1 MKRMNRLETFKALT
15 RDIDGINK
23 PLIALCFFKVWNLIF
38 GLIPLFLY
46 SFLVNRVLVD
56 KNMNE
61 LWPVIIGY
69 LAVFLFATI
78 GITVSKR
85 FSNRLILKYDLRIKN
100 KLLKKYTSL
109 DHDVYSKYSIGD
121 VKSRIESDSTVAENF
136 FTTHILDFI
145 YGVVYAVALAV
156 ILLCYDWRIALLS
169 FIFVP
174 ISFLTVNFVGGK
186 SKKAKEELWKLQ
198 TKYET
203 FLHSNIQNWK
213 DVKINNLEDAQ
224 LDELNGHYK
233 KIRPIWFRSQ
243 LYWHLGISYS
253 FFTKNFITQLFIY
266 FIGGLFVINGY
277 SQVGVLLVFISFYGQ
292 FFGNIENI
300 SNSIINFKNDS
311 VNIEKIVEILNLEVV
326 KRPYKKIDGTDIHV
340 ENLKF
345 TYEGNDSF
353 ALDGISFSVSKGEH
367 LAIVGKSGSGKS
379 TIARLLTGQIKPQ
392 GGTVRIGGIDIYTVN
407 SVSVSEKVSIV
418 VQEPVLFNM
427 TIRENL
433 LLAKADATD
442 AELIECCHRA
452 SIYDFIE
459 TLQNKLDT
467 IIGEK
472 GVKLSG
478 GQKQR
483 LSIARAFLQDR
494 DIIIFDESTSALDN
508 ENENDII
515 SELKSLSSGKT
526 MISIAHRLS
535 TILNCD
541 KVMVLKD
548 GVMVAFDT
556 HENLRNRNET
566 YHLLFQ
572 NQYIAG
578 GNVVVKNT
586 EDLEPL
592 VVGS

>member
-1 MKRMNRLETFKALT
+1 MNRLETFKALT

-23 PLIALCFFKVWNLIF
+23 PLIALGFFKVWNLIF

-56 KNMNE
+56 KNMSV
-61 LWPVIIGY
+61 LSPVIIGY

-78 GITVSKR
+78 GIAVSKR
-85 FSNRLILKYDLRIKN
+85 FSNRLILKFDLRIKN
-100 KLLKKYTSL
+100 KLLKKYISL
-109 DHDVYSKYSIGD
+109 DHDAYSKYSIGD
-121 VKSRIESDSTVAENF
+121 VKSRIESDSMVAENF
-136 FTTHILDFI
+136 FTTHLLDFI
-145 YGVVYAVALAV
+145 YGVVYAAALAV

-174 ISFLTVNFVGGK
+174 ISLLMVNFLGGK

-213 DVKINNLEDAQ
+213 DVKINNLEDVQ

-233 KIRPIWFRSQ
+233 KIRPIWFLSQ
-243 LYWHLGISYS
+243 LYSHLAVTYS

-292 FFGNIENI
+292 FFGHIENI

-311 VNIEKIVEILNLEVV
+311 VNIEKVVEILNLEVDR
-326 KRPYKKIDGTDIHV
+326 RPYQKMDGTHIHV

-345 TYEGNDSF
+345 TYKGNDSF
-353 ALDGISFSVSKGEH
+353 ALDGISFSVNKGEH

-379 TIARLLTGQIKPQ
+379 TIAKLLTGKAKPQ
-392 GGTVRIGGIDIYTVN
+392 SGIIRIGGIDIYTVN
-407 SVSVSEKVSIV
+407 SESLSEKVSIV

-442 AELIECCHRA
+442 AELIVCCRRA

-459 TLQNKLDT
+459 TLHNKLDT

-478 GQKQR
+478 GQRQR

-515 SELKSLSSGKT
+515 TELKSLSSGKT

-535 TILNCD
+535 TILDCD
-541 KVMVLKD
+541 KVMVLKE
-548 GVMVAFDT
+548 GAMVAFDT

-566 YHLLFQ
+566 YDLLFQ

-586 EDLEPL
+586 EDRNPL
-592 VVGS
+592 VVTN

>member
-1 MKRMNRLETFKALT
+1 MNRLETFKALT

-23 PLIALCFFKVWNLIF
+23 PLIALGFFKVWNLIF

-61 LWPVIIGY
+61 LAPVIIGY

-78 GITVSKR
+78 GIAVSKR

-156 ILLCYDWRIALLS
+156 ILLCYDWRIALIS

-174 ISFLTVNFVGGK
+174 ISFITVNFLGGK

-213 DVKINNLEDAQ
+213 DVKINNLEDVQ

-233 KIRPIWFRSQ
+233 KIRPIWFLSQ
-243 LYWHLGISYS
+243 LYSHLGITYS

-292 FFGNIENI
+292 FFGNIETI

-311 VNIEKIVEILNLEVV
+311 VNIEKVVEILNLEVG
-326 KRPYKKIDGTDIHV
+326 KRSYKKIDGTDINV
-340 ENLKF
+340 ENLEF
-345 TYEGNDSF
+345 TYEGNNSF
-353 ALDGISFSVSKGEH
+353 ALDDISFSVSKGEH

-379 TIARLLTGQIKPQ
+379 TIAKLLTGKTKPQ
-392 GGTVRIGGIDIYTVN
+392 GGIVRIGGIDIYTVD
-407 SVSVSEKVSIV
+407 SESLSEKVSIV

-442 AELIECCHRA
+442 AELIECCRRA

-478 GQKQR
+478 GQRQR

-508 ENENDII
+508 ENENEII
-515 SELKSLSSGKT
+515 TELKSLSSGKT

-535 TILNCD
+535 TILDCD

-548 GVMVAFDT
+548 GAMVAFDT

-566 YHLLFQ
+566 YDFLFQ
-572 NQYIAG
+572 NQYVAD
-578 GNVVVKNT
+578 GNVVIKNT
-586 EDLEPL
+586 EDIKPL

>member
-1 MKRMNRLETFKALT
+1 MNRLDTFKALT

-23 PLIALCFFKVWNLIF
+23 PLFVLGFFKVWNLIF
-38 GLIPLFLY
+38 GLAPLFLY

-61 LWPVIIGY
+61 LWPTLLGY
-69 LAVFLFATI
+69 LAVFLFTTI
-78 GITVSKR
+78 GIAVSKR
-85 FSNRLILKYDLRIKN
+85 FSNRLILKYDLRVKN

-109 DHDVYSKYSIGD
+109 DNDAYSKYSIGD
-121 VKSRIESDSTVAENF
+121 VKSRIENDSTVAGNF

-174 ISFLTVNFVGGK
+174 ISFLTVNFLGGK

-233 KIRPIWFRSQ
+233 KIRPIWFQNQ
-243 LYWHLGISYS
+243 LYLHLGITYS

-300 SNSIINFKNDS
+300 SNSIINFKSDS
-311 VNIEKIVEILNLEVV
+311 VNIEKVVEILNLEVG
-326 KRPYKKIDGTDIHV
+326 KRPYKKIDGTGIHV

-345 TYEGNDSF
+345 TYKGNDSF

-379 TIARLLTGQIKPQ
+379 TIAKLLTGKIKPQ
-392 GGTVRIGGIDIYTVN
+392 DGIVRIGGIDIYTVN
-407 SVSVSEKVSIV
+407 SESLSEKVSIV

-433 LLAKADATD
+433 LLAKVDATD
-442 AELIECCHRA
+442 AELIECCRRA

-478 GQKQR
+478 GQRQR

-515 SELKSLSSGKT
+515 TELKSLSSGKT

-535 TILNCD
+535 TILDCD
-541 KVMVLKD
+541 KVMVLKE
-548 GVMVAFDT
+548 GAMVAFDT

-566 YHLLFQ
+566 YDLLFH
-572 NQYIAG
+572 NQYVAG

-586 EDLEPL
+586 EDIKPL

>member
-1 MKRMNRLETFKALT
+1 MKRLDTFKVLT

-23 PLIALCFFKVWNLIF
+23 PLIALGFFKLWNLIF

-61 LWPVIIGY
+61 LWPVIAGY
-69 LAVFLFATI
+69 LAVFLFTTI
-78 GITVSKR
+78 GIAVSKR
-85 FSNRLILKYDLRIKN
+85 FSNQLILKYDLRIKN
-100 KLLKKYTSL
+100 KLLKKYISL
-109 DHDVYSKYSIGD
+109 DNDVYSKYSIGD
-121 VKSRIESDSTVAENF
+121 VKSRIENDSTAAGNF

-145 YGVVYAVALAV
+145 YAVIYAAVLAV

-169 FIFVP
+169 FVFVP
-174 ISFLTVNFVGGK
+174 VSLITVNFLGGK
-186 SKKAKEELWKLQ
+186 TKETGEKLWKLQ
-198 TKYET
+198 IKYES
-203 FLHSNIQNWK
+203 FLHSNFQNWK
-213 DVKINNLEDAQ
+213 DVKTNNLEDAQ

-233 KIRPIWFRSQ
+233 KIRHIWFLNQ
-243 LYWHLGISYS
+243 LYLHLGITYS

-266 FIGGLFVINGY
+266 FIGGLFVIKGY
-277 SQVGVLLVFISFYGQ
+277 SEVSVLLVFISFYGQ
-292 FFGNIENI
+292 FFGYIESI
-300 SNSIINFKNDS
+300 SNSMMNYKNDS
-311 VNIEKIVEILNLEVV
+311 VKIGKVIEILNLEAG
-326 KRPYKKIDGTDIHV
+326 KRPYKKINGTDLNV

-345 TYEGNDSF
+345 TYEGNESF

-367 LAIVGKSGSGKS
+367 LAIVGESGSGKS
-379 TIARLLTGQIKPQ
+379 TIAKLLTGQINPQ
-392 GGTVRIGGIDIYTVN
+392 GGTVQIGGMDIYSVN
-407 SVSVSEKVSIV
+407 SESVSDKVSIV

-433 LLAKADATD
+433 LLAKAGATD
-442 AELIECCHRA
+442 AELIECCRRA

-472 GVKLSG
+472 GVQLSG
-478 GQKQR
+478 GQRQR

-515 SELKSLSSGKT
+515 TELKSLSSGKT

-535 TILNCD
+535 TILDCD

-548 GVMVAFDT
+548 GRMVAFDT
-556 HENLRNRNET
+556 HQNLYNRNET
-566 YHLLFQ
+566 YDLLFQ
-572 NQYIAG
+572 SQYMAG
-578 GNVVVKNT
+578 
-586 EDLEPL
+586 
-592 VVGS
+592 

>member
-1 MKRMNRLETFKALT
+1 MKRLETFKALT
-15 RDIDGINK
+15 KDIDGVKK
-23 PLIALCFFKVWNLIF
+23 PLIALGFFKVWSLIF
-38 GLIPLFLY
+38 GLIPLYLY

-56 KNMNE
+56 KNMDK

-69 LAVFLFATI
+69 LVVFLFATI
-78 GITVSKR
+78 GIAVSKR

-109 DHDVYSKYSIGD
+109 DNDVYRKYSIGD
-121 VKSRIESDSTVAENF
+121 VKSRIENDVTVAESF
-136 FTTHILDFI
+136 FTTHIVDFI
-145 YGVVYAVALAV
+145 YAVVYAIVMAV
-156 ILLCYDWRIALLS
+156 ILLWYDWRIALLS

-174 ISFLTVNFVGGK
+174 TAFLVVNFLGRK
-186 SKKAKEELWKLQ
+186 TKKTGEKLWKLQ

-203 FLHSNIQNWK
+203 FLHLTFQNWK

-224 LDELNGHYK
+224 FDELNGHYK
-233 KIRPIWFRSQ
+233 KIKHIWFLNQ
-243 LYWHLGISYS
+243 LYLHIGITFS
-253 FFTKNFITQLFIY
+253 FFTRNFITELFIY

-277 SQVGVLLVFISFYGQ
+277 SQIGALLVFVSFYGQ
-292 FFGNIENI
+292 FFGYIQNIGD
-300 SNSIINFKNDS
+300 SMMNFKKDS
-311 VNIEKIVEILNLEVV
+311 VNIEKVIEILNLKVS
-326 KRPYKKIDGTDIHV
+326 KRPYKKINGTDINV
-340 ENLKF
+340 KNLKF
-345 TYEGNDSF
+345 TYERNDSF
-353 ALDGISFSVSKGEH
+353 VLDGISFSVSKGEH

-379 TIARLLTGQIKPQ
+379 TIAKLLTGQIEPQ
-392 GGTVRIGGIDIYTVN
+392 GGTVRIGDIDIYTVN
-407 SVSVSEKVSIV
+407 SESVSEKVSIV

-442 AELIECCHRA
+442 AELIECCRKA

-459 TLQNKLDT
+459 TLPNKLYT

-494 DIIIFDESTSALDN
+494 DIIIFDESTSALDS
-508 ENENDII
+508 EKENDII
-515 SELKSLSSGKT
+515 TEIKSLSSGKT

-541 KVMVLKD
+541 KVMVIKD
-548 GVMVAFDT
+548 GALVALDT
-556 HENLRNRNET
+556 HENLCNRNET
-566 YHLLFQ
+566 YDLLFQ
-572 NQYIAG
+572 NQYIEG
-578 GNVVVKNT
+578 
-586 EDLEPL
+586 
-592 VVGS
+592 

>member
-1 MKRMNRLETFKALT
+1 MNRLNTFKALT
-15 RDIDGINK
+15 RDIAGIRK
-23 PLIALCFFKVWNLIF
+23 PLIALGFFKVWNLIF

-46 SFLVNRVLVD
+46 SYLVNRVLVD

-61 LWPVIIGY
+61 LAPVIIGY

-78 GITVSKR
+78 GIAISKR

-109 DHDVYSKYSIGD
+109 DQDVYSKYSIGD
-121 VKSRIESDSTVAENF
+121 VKSRIESDSIVAGNF
-136 FTTHILDFI
+136 FTAHILDLI

-156 ILLCYDWRIALLS
+156 ILLCYDWRIALIS
-169 FIFVP
+169 FVFVP

-213 DVKINNLEDAQ
+213 DIKINNLEDTQ

-233 KIRPIWFRSQ
+233 KIRPIWFLSE
-243 LYWHLGISYS
+243 LYSHLGITYS

-300 SNSIINFKNDS
+300 SHSIINFKNDS
-311 VNIEKIVEILNLEVV
+311 VNIEKVVEILNLEVG
-326 KRPYKKIDGTDIHV
+326 KRPYKKIDGADIHV
-340 ENLKF
+340 ENLIF
-345 TYEGNDSF
+345 TYGGNDSF
-353 ALDGISFSVSKGEH
+353 TLDGISFSVTKGEH

-379 TIARLLTGQIKPQ
+379 TIAKLLTGKIKPQ
-392 GGTVRIGGIDIYTVN
+392 GGIVRIGGIDIHAVN
-407 SVSVSEKVSIV
+407 SESLSEKVSIV

-433 LLAKADATD
+433 LLAKADATET
-442 AELIECCHRA
+442 ELIDCCRRA

-478 GQKQR
+478 GQRQR

-515 SELKSLSSGKT
+515 TELKSLSSGKT

-535 TILNCD
+535 TILDCD
-541 KVMVLKD
+541 KVMVLKE
-548 GVMVAFDT
+548 GAMVAFDT
-556 HENLRNRNET
+556 HDNLRNRNET
-566 YHLLFQ
+566 YDLLFQ
-572 NQYIAG
+572 NQYVAG
-578 GNVVVKNT
+578 GNVVAK
-586 EDLEPL
+586 DLAQGRNQPIKI
-592 VVGS
+592 

>member
-1 MKRMNRLETFKALT
+1 MKRLEIFKALT
-15 RDIDGINK
+15 RDIDGIKK
-23 PLIALCFFKVWNLIF
+23 PLIALGFFKMWNLIF

-56 KNMNE
+56 KNMNQ
-61 LWPVIIGY
+61 LWPVITGY

-78 GITVSKR
+78 GIAVSKR
-85 FSNRLILKYDLRIKN
+85 FSNRLILKYDVRIKN
-100 KLLKKYTSL
+100 KLMKKYISL
-109 DHDVYSKYSIGD
+109 DNDVYSKYSIGD
-121 VKSRIESDSTVAENF
+121 VKSRIENDSTVAEKF
-136 FTTHILDFI
+136 FTTHILEFI
-145 YGVVYAVALAV
+145 YAVVYAVALGV

-174 ISFLTVNFVGGK
+174 ISFFTVNFLGGK
-186 SKKAKEELWKLQ
+186 TKKTGEELWKLQ
-198 TKYET
+198 IKYET
-203 FLHSNIQNWK
+203 FLHSNFQNWK

-224 LDELNGHYK
+224 FDELNGHYK
-233 KIRPIWFRSQ
+233 KIRHIWFLNQ
-243 LYWHLGISYS
+243 LYLHLGITYS

-266 FIGGLFVINGY
+266 FIGGLFVIKGY

-300 SNSIINFKNDS
+300 SNSMMNFKNDS
-311 VNIEKIVEILNLEVV
+311 VNIDKVIEILNLEAG
-326 KRPYKKIDGTDIHV
+326 KRPYKKIDGTDINV

-367 LAIVGKSGSGKS
+367 LAIVGQSGSGKS
-379 TIARLLTGQIKPQ
+379 TIAKLLTGQIKPQ
-392 GGTVRIGGIDIYTVN
+392 GGTVHIGGIDIYTLN
-407 SVSVSEKVSIV
+407 SESVSEKVSIV

-433 LLAKADATD
+433 LLAKAGATD
-442 AELIECCHRA
+442 AELIECCRRA
-452 SIYDFIE
+452 SIYDYIE

-515 SELKSLSSGKT
+515 TELKSLTSGKT

-535 TILNCD
+535 TILDCD

-548 GVMVAFDT
+548 GAMVAFET
-556 HENLRNRNET
+556 HDNLRNKNET
-566 YHLLFQ
+566 YDLLFQ

-578 GNVVVKNT
+578 ENVVRKNT
-586 EDLEPL
+586 EDIQPII
-592 VVGS
+592 VGS

>member
-1 MKRMNRLETFKALT
+1 MKRLDTFKTLT

-23 PLIALCFFKVWNLIF
+23 PLIALGFFKLWNLIF

-61 LWPVIIGY
+61 LWPVITGY

-78 GITVSKR
+78 GIAVSKR

-100 KLLKKYTSL
+100 KLLKKYISL
-109 DHDVYSKYSIGD
+109 DNDVYSKYSIGD
-121 VKSRIESDSTVAENF
+121 VRSRIENDSIAAGNF

-145 YGVVYAVALAV
+145 YAVVYAVALAV

-169 FIFVP
+169 FVFVP
-174 ISFLTVNFVGGK
+174 VSLFTVNFLGGK
-186 SKKAKEELWKLQ
+186 TKTTGEELWKLQ
-198 TKYET
+198 IKYES
-203 FLHSNIQNWK
+203 FLHSNFQNWK
-213 DVKINNLEDAQ
+213 DVKTNNLEDAQ

-233 KIRPIWFRSQ
+233 KIRHIWFLNQ
-243 LYWHLGISYS
+243 LYLHLGITYS

-266 FIGGLFVINGY
+266 FIGGLFVIKGY

-292 FFGNIENI
+292 FFGYIESI
-300 SNSIINFKNDS
+300 SNSMMNYKNDS
-311 VNIEKIVEILNLEVV
+311 VNIGKVIEILNLEAG
-326 KRPYKKIDGTDIHV
+326 KRPYKKIDGTDLNV

-345 TYEGNDSF
+345 TYEGNESF

-367 LAIVGKSGSGKS
+367 LAIVGESGSGKS
-379 TIARLLTGQIKPQ
+379 TIAKLLTGQINPQ
-392 GGTVRIGGIDIYTVN
+392 GGTVQIGGIDIYTVN
-407 SVSVSEKVSIV
+407 SESVSEKVSIV

-442 AELIECCHRA
+442 AELIECCRRA

-459 TLQNKLDT
+459 TLQNQLDT

-472 GVKLSG
+472 GVQLSG
-478 GQKQR
+478 GQRQR

-515 SELKSLSSGKT
+515 TELKSLSSGKT

-535 TILNCD
+535 TILDCD

-548 GVMVAFDT
+548 GRVVAFDT
-556 HENLRNRNET
+556 HQNLYNRNET
-566 YHLLFQ
+566 YDLLFQ
-572 NQYIAG
+572 SQYMAG
-578 GNVVVKNT
+578 
-586 EDLEPL
+586 
-592 VVGS
+592 